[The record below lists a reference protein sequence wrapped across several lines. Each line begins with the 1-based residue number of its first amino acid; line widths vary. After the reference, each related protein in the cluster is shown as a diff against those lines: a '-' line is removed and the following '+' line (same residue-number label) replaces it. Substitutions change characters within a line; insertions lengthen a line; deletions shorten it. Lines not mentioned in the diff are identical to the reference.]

1 MKDIE
6 IELDLDKSILAAQFS
21 LKSMIQRFKEA
32 EQPLPLGLLSQIIN
46 LQESLEDAFESR
58 YPNCDH
64 DVRVGFTSNGVQE
77 VLDEAQKEE
86 RTLLS
91 VIEAL
96 SNPTSSIKSNPTS
109 SIKS

>member
-6 IELDLDKSILAAQFS
+6 TELGLDKAILAAKFT
-21 LKSMIQRFKEA
+21 LGSMRQRFEEA
-32 EQPLPLGLLSQIIN
+32 NTPIPLGLLIQIID
-46 LQESLEDAFESR
+46 LQDSLDQAFEFR

-64 DVRVGFTSNGVQE
+64 DVRVGLTTYGVQE
-77 VLDEAQKEE
+77 VLEEAETEE

-96 SNPTSSIKSNPTS
+96 QSYP
-109 SIKS
+109 

>member
-6 IELDLDKSILAAQFS
+6 IELGLDKSILAAKFT
-21 LKSMIQRFKEA
+21 LGSMAQRFTEA
-32 EQPLPLGLLSQIIN
+32 NTPIPLGLLSQMFD
-46 LQESLEDAFESR
+46 LLESLEEAFESR

-64 DVRVGFTSNGVQE
+64 DVRVGLTSSGIQE

-96 SNPTSSIKSNPTS
+96 SNPTSSIKTS
-109 SIKS
+109 V